1 MFILWVQNLKF
12 RVSRERALKSFVE
25 LHHGEARVESEP
37 GKGSDFCFEIS
48 LPYPDEE
55 ECEEY
60 TAHKKEETTEI
71 SKLKGV
77 HITMKWRKIYV
88 DSR

>member
-1 MFILWVQNLKF
+1 MGGKLEVQ
-12 RVSRERALKSFVE
+12 
-25 LHHGEARVESEP
+25 SEP

-60 TAHKKEETTEI
+60 TAQKKEETTEI

-88 DSR
+88 VSR

>member
-1 MFILWVQNLKF
+1 MKF
-12 RVSRERALKSFVE
+12 RVSRERALIFALKSVFHI
-25 LHHGEARVESEP
+25 LN
-37 GKGSDFCFEIS
+37 
-48 LPYPDEE
+48 EE

-60 TAHKKEETTEI
+60 TAQKKEETTEI